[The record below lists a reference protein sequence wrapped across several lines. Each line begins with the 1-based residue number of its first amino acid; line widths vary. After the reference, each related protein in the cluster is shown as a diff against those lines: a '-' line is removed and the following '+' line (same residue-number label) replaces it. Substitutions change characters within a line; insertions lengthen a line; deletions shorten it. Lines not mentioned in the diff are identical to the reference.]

1 MGGDVTMSLTRR
13 QLLVAAGGAA
23 AAQVTLPAVIRAG
36 ASAFA
41 VGPDPATANRNRLV
55 VIFLMGGNDG
65 LNTVAPTGDLPR
77 NPRASV
83 YKRVRP
89 AVAYSPSQLLH
100 LDRPD
105 DRDEKLGLNPSLKAV
120 HRLYRDG
127 RAAIVQGVDYP
138 DHNYSHF
145 ESADIWQSG
154 EPGTLPDSGWLGRH
168 LDRAG
173 IGEGELRG
181 LGLGTQ
187 LPLMLRGRMES
198 GVSITGIR
206 ATRFS
211 DGFEAG
217 PAARHVALG
226 RFDRY
231 PGSQPLR
238 RDVGEAGRQTVQMVE
253 DMRRAKVGKETSNAL
268 ANQML
273 TTRALLEQNLGVEC
287 VYLQHDGFD
296 THTGQRAEQERL
308 LAQLDQAIEAFFYG
322 TMAGKAV
329 GIGVLPAHLAARTLV
344 MVVSEFGRRIGENG
358 TGTDAGTDHGAAAP
372 VLLLGPNG
380 RGATGKR
387 LGAGLH
393 GDHPPLGTTAAP
405 ADNLAM
411 TTDLRRVYQ
420 TVLTDW
426 LADPDP
432 MFRKYR
438 LIDSLFR

>member
-1 MGGDVTMSLTRR
+1 MSLTRR
-13 QLLVAAGGAA
+13 QLLVAAGGTAA
-23 AAQVTLPAVIRAG
+23 AHVTLPALLRAG
-36 ASAFA
+36 GAFGA
-41 VGPDPATANRNRLV
+41 GPDPATANRNRLV

-89 AVAYSPSQLLH
+89 AVAYAPNQLLR
-100 LDRPD
+100 LDRPGD
-105 DRDEKLGLNPSLKAV
+105 KDEKLGLNPSLKAV

-138 DHNYSHF
+138 NHNYSHF
-145 ESADIWQSG
+145 ESSDIWQSG
-154 EPGTLPDSGWLGRH
+154 EPGAMPDSGWIGRH
-168 LDRAG
+168 LDRDG
-173 IGEGELRG
+173 IGAGELRG
-181 LGLGTQ
+181 LGLGAQ
-187 LPLMLRGRMES
+187 LPLMLRGRMET
-198 GVSITGIR
+198 GVSITGIK
-206 ATRFS
+206 ATRFA

-231 PGSQPLR
+231 PGSEPLR
-238 RDVGEAGRQTVQMVE
+238 RDVGDVSRQAVDMVGH
-253 DMRRAKVGKETSNAL
+253 MRRAKVGKETANPI
-268 ANQML
+268 ANQLL

-287 VYLQHDGFD
+287 VYLQQDGYD

-308 LAQLDQAIEAFFYG
+308 LGQLDQGIEAFFYG
-322 TMAGKAV
+322 TLGGKAL
-329 GIGVLPAHLAARTLV
+329 GIGAMPARLAARTLV

-358 TGTDAGTDHGAAAP
+358 SGTDAGTDHGAAAP

-405 ADNLAM
+405 ADNLRM
-411 TTDLRRVYQ
+411 TMDLRRVYQ
-420 TVLTDW
+420 SVLTDW

-432 MFRKYR
+432 MFRKHR
-438 LIDSLFR
+438 PIPGLFR

>member
-13 QLLVAAGGAA
+13 ELLVAAGGAA
-23 AAQVTLPAVIRAG
+23 AAHVTLPVVFRAG
-36 ASAFA
+36 AAFGA
-41 VGPDPATANRNRLV
+41 GADPATANRNRLV
-55 VIFLMGGNDG
+55 VVFLMGGNDG
-65 LNTVAPTGDLPR
+65 LNTVAPTGDLYK

-89 AVAYSPSQLLH
+89 AVAYAPNELLH
-100 LDRPD
+100 LDRPG
-105 DRDEKLGLNPSLKAV
+105 DRDEKLGLNPRLKAV

-138 DHNYSHF
+138 NHNYSHF

-154 EPGTLPDSGWLGRH
+154 EPGTMPDSGWLGRH
-168 LDRAG
+168 LDRKG
-173 IGEGELRG
+173 VGEGELRG

-187 LPLMLRGRMES
+187 LPLMLRGRMET
-198 GVSITGIR
+198 GVAITGIR
-206 ATRFS
+206 ATRFA

-231 PGSQPLR
+231 PGSEPLR
-238 RDVGEAGRQTVQMVE
+238 RDVGETTRQTVDMVE
-253 DMRRAKVGKETSNAL
+253 RMRRAKVGKETKNPL
-268 ANQML
+268 ANQLL

-287 VYLQHDGFD
+287 VYLQQDGYD
-296 THTGQRAEQERL
+296 THFGQRADQERL
-308 LAQLDQAIEAFFYG
+308 LTQLDQAIEAFFFG
-322 TMAGKAV
+322 SIGGAPV
-329 GIGVLPAHLAARTLV
+329 GVGPMSAHLAARTLV

-358 TGTDAGTDHGAAAP
+358 SGADAGTDHGAAAP
-372 VLLLGPNG
+372 VFLLGPNG

-405 ADNLAM
+405 ADNLRM

-420 TVLTDW
+420 SVLTDW

-438 LIDSLFR
+438 PIGGLFR